1 MHSKWTT
8 VLFGTVLAGS
18 VAATTG
24 IAAGTALARHPMIKP
39 PLTAAVTAPAA
50 PAAPDARRTVAAMG
64 ALGGVL
70 AQLDDLAAAAAPDQ
84 GAGAG
89 AVAGPVDAVALK
101 GRLRQLGA
109 AAEQLRAALPSAPS
123 TPGLPGVPALPG
135 GVQPGGPMQ
144 RELPSAPAASVE
156 ERLAALQQ
164 DAAALV
170 DTASAG
176 QVDGPAVRSAL
187 APLATDSLALSN
199 ATTAR
204 LAGA

>member
-89 AVAGPVDAVALK
+89 GGGPVDAVALK